1 MKALTVSQPFASL
14 IATGEKFVENRTYQI
29 SHRGE
34 LAIHAGK
41 GRQYLTKTELA
52 AYPTGH
58 VIAVAKLVAC
68 VKLSEVAERG
78 RFTPIEGSRYT
89 VGDILDHEHTEGPW
103 CWILEDIRKLKVP
116 KQINGQQGL
125 WVFHDREWD
134 SRF

>member
-1 MKALTVSQPFASL
+1 MKAITISEPWASK
-14 IATGEKFVENRTYQI
+14 IANGLKIVENRSWSTPY
-29 SHRGE
+29 RGE

-41 GRQYLTKTELA
+41 GTQYLTKTELA
-52 AYPTGH
+52 AYQTGH

-78 RFTPIEGSRYT
+78 RFTLIEGSRYT
-89 VGDILDHEHTEGPW
+89 VGDFLDHEHTEGPW

-125 WVFHDREWD
+125 WVFYDRDWEG
-134 SRF
+134 RF